1 MLNSTLVAA
10 IAAFAASFAA
20 ASLAAAQAADPQ
32 LARNLAAT
40 CANCHGTN
48 GGSAGG
54 TASLAGMPSAD
65 LVASMQAFKAGTR
78 SATIMHQLA
87 RGYTDEQIALL
98 AGWFAAQRPAR

>member
-1 MLNSTLVAA
+1 MKVPPPLRRAALAGALVAA
-10 IAAFAASFAA
+10 APAW
-20 ASLAAAQAADPQ
+20 AQDAL

-48 GGSAGG
+48 GASAGG

-87 RGYTDEQIALL
+87 KGYTDEQIALL
-98 AGWFAAQRPAR
+98 AGWFAAQKAAR

>member
-1 MLNSTLVAA
+1 MLHSTFFVA
-10 IAAFAASFAA
+10 IVLG
-20 ASLAAAQAADPQ
+20 ASLAAAQPAQPQ
-32 LARNLAAT
+32 LARSLAAT

-48 GGSAGG
+48 GASAGG

-87 RGYTDEQIALL
+87 KGYTDEQIALL
-98 AGWFAAQRPAR
+98 AGWFAAQKAAR